1 MREDDMK
8 RTMILGVATAAAG
21 LVAVTPAAAQYGRST
36 ERGWR
41 TIAYRQVNGRDTD
54 TIHMRGHV
62 RERRI
67 RVCAINQPLHLRDFD
82 IRYQNGGRQDVSTRA
97 VLRAGTCTR
106 AVDLRGRRR
115 DINAVRL
122 RYAPIY
128 RSALRPYVRIQ
139 VR

>member
-1 MREDDMK
+1 MT
-8 RTMILGVATAAAG
+8 RTIILTLAGAAVAASAAM
-21 LVAVTPAAAQYGRST
+21 PAEAQYGRWN

-41 TIAYRQVNGRDTD
+41 TVAYRQVNGRDTD
-54 TIHMRGHV
+54 IIHMRGHI

-67 RVCAINQPLHLRDFD
+67 RVCAINQPLRLRDFD
-82 IRYQNGGRQDVSTRA
+82 IRFQNGGHQDVRTRA

-106 AVDLRGRRR
+106 AVDLRGNRR

-122 RYAPIY
+122 RYEPIY

>member
-1 MREDDMK
+1 MK
-8 RTMILGVATAAAG
+8 RTTILAFATAAAT
-21 LVAVTPAAAQYGRST
+21 LLTATPAAAQYGNWR

-41 TIAYRQVNGRDTD
+41 TVAYTRVDGRDSD
-54 TIHMRGHV
+54 TIRMRGHI

-82 IRYQNGGRQDVSTRA
+82 IRYQNGGHQNVNTRA

-106 AVDLRGRRR
+106 AVDLRGNRR
-115 DINAVRL
+115 DISVVRL
-122 RYAPIY
+122 RYSPIY
-128 RSALRPYVRIQ
+128 RSLLRPYVRIQ

>member
-1 MREDDMK
+1 MK
-8 RTMILGVATAAAG
+8 RTMILAAAAATAGVAATSA
-21 LVAVTPAAAQYGRST
+21 AAAQYGHWRD
-36 ERGWR
+36 RGWR

-54 TIHMRGHV
+54 IIHMRGHI

-67 RVCAINQPLHLRDFD
+67 RVCAINQPLNLRDFD
-82 IRYQNGGRQDVSTRA
+82 IRFQNGGHQNVNTRA

-106 AVDLRGRRR
+106 AVDLRGNRR

-122 RYAPIY
+122 RYSPIY
-128 RSALRPYVRIQ
+128 RSSLRPYVRVQ

>member
-1 MREDDMK
+1 MK
-8 RTMILGVATAAAG
+8 RTMILSAAAAASTM
-21 LVAVTPAAAQYGRST
+21 VAISPAAAQYARWN

-41 TIAYRQVNGRDTD
+41 TVAYTRVDGRDTD
-54 TIHMRGHV
+54 IIRMRGHI

-67 RVCAINQPLHLRDFD
+67 RVCAINQPLNLRDFD
-82 IRYQNGGRQDVSTRA
+82 IRYQNGGHQNVNTRA

-106 AVDLRGRRR
+106 AVDLRGNRR

-128 RSALRPYVRIQ
+128 RSALRPYVRVQ

>member
-1 MREDDMK
+1 MTRSL
-8 RTMILGVATAAAG
+8 ILALATGAVAATAA
-21 LVAVTPAAAQYGRST
+21 VPANAQYGRWN

-41 TIAYRQVNGRDTD
+41 TVAYTRVDGRDTD
-54 TIHMRGHV
+54 TIAMRGHI

-67 RVCAINQPLHLRDFD
+67 RVCAINQALNLRDFD
-82 IRYQNGGRQDVSTRA
+82 IRYNNGGHQDVNTRA

-106 AVDLRGRRR
+106 AVDLRGNRR
-115 DINAVRL
+115 DIRSVRL

-128 RSALRPYVRIQ
+128 RAVLRPYVRIQ

>member
-1 MREDDMK
+1 MK
-8 RTMILGVATAAAG
+8 RTMILSAAAAASTM
-21 LVAVTPAAAQYGRST
+21 VAISPAAAQYARWN

-41 TIAYRQVNGRDTD
+41 TVAYTRVDGRDTD
-54 TIHMRGHV
+54 IIRMRGHI

-67 RVCAINQPLHLRDFD
+67 RVCAINQPLNLRDFD
-82 IRYQNGGRQDVSTRA
+82 IRFENGGRQNVNTRA

-106 AVDLRGRRR
+106 AVDLRGNRR

-128 RSALRPYVRIQ
+128 RSALRPYVRVQ

>member
-1 MREDDMK
+1 MMK
-8 RTMILGVATAAAG
+8 RTTILSAAAAATAV
-21 LVAVTPAAAQYGRST
+21 VAVSPAVAQHGRWND
-36 ERGWR
+36 RGWR
-41 TIAYRQVNGRDTD
+41 SIAYTRVDGRDTD
-54 TIHMRGHV
+54 IIRMRGHV

-67 RVCAINQPLHLRDFD
+67 RVCAINQPLNLRDFD
-82 IRYQNGGRQDVSTRA
+82 IRYQNGGHQNVNTRA

-106 AVDLRGRRR
+106 SVDLRGNRR

-128 RSALRPYVRIQ
+128 RSALRPYVRVQ

>member
-1 MREDDMK
+1 MK
-8 RTMILGVATAAAG
+8 RTMILAAGTAAATF
-21 LVAVTPAAAQYGRST
+21 LAVTPAAAQYGHWRD
-36 ERGWR
+36 RGWR
-41 TIAYRQVNGRDTD
+41 TIAYTRVDGRDSD
-54 TIHMRGHV
+54 IIHMRGHI

-82 IRYQNGGRQDVSTRA
+82 IRFQNGGRQDVNTRA

-106 AVDLRGRRR
+106 AVDLRGNRR

-122 RYAPIY
+122 RYEPIY
-128 RSALRPYVRIQ
+128 RSLLRPYVRVQ

>member
-1 MREDDMK
+1 MK
-8 RTMILGVATAAAG
+8 RTMILAAGTAAAT
-21 LVAVTPAAAQYGRST
+21 LVAVTPASAQYGRWM

-41 TIAYRQVNGRDTD
+41 SVAYTPAVGRDTD

-82 IRYQNGGRQDVSTRA
+82 IRFQNGGRQNVNTRA

-106 AVDLRGRRR
+106 AVDLRGNRR

-128 RSALRPYVRIQ
+128 RSALRPYVRVQ